1 VKKGLIVIFLI
12 VFITT
17 GFSQESLRTQSDL
30 TNRPSASRYILSAT
44 NDALLMT
51 VRVWGEVKKPGLYD
65 VPIGTDLVEL
75 ISSAGGPTNMAKL
88 TKIKVIHSS
97 HKDEENYVSVVNIK
111 EFLDTGNAELIPEI
125 RPNDTVV
132 VPIKPTQYILTS
144 LSWTQQLLSL
154 FSAYALI
161 QYYTSR

>member
-1 VKKGLIVIFLI
+1 MKKGLIALCLI

-17 GFSQESLRTQSDL
+17 GFGQETLRTQSDL
-30 TNRPSASRYILSAT
+30 TNRSNASRYILSAT

-51 VRVWGEVKKPGLYD
+51 VKVWGEVKKPGLYD

-75 ISSAGGPTNMAKL
+75 ISSAGGPTSMAKL

-97 HKDEENYVSVVNIK
+97 QKDEENYVTTIDIK
-111 EFLDTGNAELIPEI
+111 EFLDTGNSKLIPEI
-125 RPNDTVV
+125 RPNDTIV

>member
-1 VKKGLIVIFLI
+1 VKKGLIALCLI

-17 GFSQESLRTQSDL
+17 GFGQETLRTQSDL
-30 TNRPSASRYILSAT
+30 TNRSNASRYILSAT

-51 VRVWGEVKKPGLYD
+51 VKVWGEVKKPGLYD

-75 ISSAGGPTNMAKL
+75 ISSAGGPTSMAKL

-97 HKDEENYVSVVNIK
+97 QKDEENYVTTIDIK
-111 EFLDTGNAELIPEI
+111 EFLDTGNSKLIPEI
-125 RPNDTVV
+125 RPNDTIV